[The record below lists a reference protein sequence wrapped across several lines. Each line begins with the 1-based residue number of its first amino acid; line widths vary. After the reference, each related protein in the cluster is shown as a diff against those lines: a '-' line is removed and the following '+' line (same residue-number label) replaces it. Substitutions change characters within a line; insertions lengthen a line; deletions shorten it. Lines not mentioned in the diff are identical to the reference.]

1 MVRRKKGE
9 RERELPAQF
18 ILAFCKIKIEREQ
31 QTTTTT
37 TATNHEK

>member
-37 TATNHEK
+37 ATNHEK